1 MTIRSINEGK
11 FCAAMFALQG
21 WCCQALFSSELRF
34 VLMIALR
41 KSVIMR
47 AKCMNIQGEQD
58 ESNWAGESK
67 CF

>member
-1 MTIRSINEGK
+1 MTISSIDEGK
-11 FCAAMFALQG
+11 FCAAMLALQG
-21 WCCQALFSSELRF
+21 CWCQALFSIELPF
-34 VLMIALR
+34 VLMIATH

-58 ESNWAGESK
+58 ESNWASQSK